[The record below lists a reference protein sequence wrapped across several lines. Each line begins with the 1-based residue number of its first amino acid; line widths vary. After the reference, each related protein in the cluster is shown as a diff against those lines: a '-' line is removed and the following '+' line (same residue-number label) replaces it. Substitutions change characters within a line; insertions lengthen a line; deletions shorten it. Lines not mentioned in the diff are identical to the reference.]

1 MASTGGYIQGKLE
14 QAPKPENGAQAVSSV
29 IVYHPGTSI
38 DMDPKVTVLE
48 RKDELRGGFYAM
60 PHSGVAAYDPDG
72 TMEGRLYPEALGQL
86 LSCAIGDDTP
96 TAGVAGYIH
105 TYAWRQTE
113 IPQTM
118 QLIFAPPAGGFW
130 QANGVGVDE
139 LDVKVEANAWHYT
152 AKLMALV
159 AKPVTDPVA
168 TPSYETGTP
177 WRAGQMSL
185 TWLSNTAITEDFS
198 WSIKNGLKQERS
210 FTTAGSY
217 YPDSIVYDAAL
228 PVVSG
233 SIPKRSLAAA
243 DWDALVNGTPF
254 SAVITMTHSEM
265 IGGGQSVTPFKLTI
279 TMPACQYVGAKIDA
293 IKNERRN
300 KATFDWEARWDT
312 GTTKWCDIVL
322 RNATATY
329 ATYA

>member
-1 MASTGGYIQGKLE
+1 MTASTGGYIQGALE
-14 QAPKPENGAQAVSSV
+14 QTPRTSGGAQKISSV
-29 IVYHPGTSI
+29 VMYHPGTSI

-72 TMEGRLYPEALGQL
+72 TMSGRIYPTSFGQIL
-86 LSCAIGDDTP
+86 ACAIGDDTP
-96 TAGVAGYIH
+96 SSHTEGYHH

-130 QANGVGVDE
+130 KANGVGVDE
-139 LDVKVEANAWHYT
+139 LTVKVENNAWTYD
-152 AKLMALV
+152 AKLMGLYA
-159 AKPVTDPVA
+159 APIADPTL
-168 TPSYETGTP
+168 TPSYETQTP
-177 WRAGQMSL
+177 WRAGQMAL
-185 TWLSNTAITEDFS
+185 TWLSNTAVTEDFS

-210 FTTAGSY
+210 FTLASAA
-217 YPDSIVYDAAL
+217 YPDSIVYGAAL

-233 SIPKRSLAAA
+233 SIPKRSLATA

-254 SAVITMTHSEM
+254 SAVITMTHNQFITSA
-265 IGGGQSVTPFKLTI
+265 VPFLLTI
-279 TMPACQYVGAKIDA
+279 TMPACQYVSAKADP

-300 KATFDWEARWDT
+300 KATFDWEARYDT
-312 GTTKWCDIVL
+312 GTTAFCTVVL
-322 RNATATY
+322 NNNTATY